1 MRDLAEAGLYLFSLS
16 SGHPRLHFMDRNLRT
31 PYNLRSSNHPAAHTA
46 AAMASFVP
54 STSTSSDRLTAA
66 TSASVMSQPFS
77 SLGARKQATTVP
89 SPSGNETSIFW
100 GQSQSQTTNSQ
111 TLHGMQPSAS
121 QHHAPSSVPA
131 QPSERAGAAAT
142 APFLRDFTL
151 VAEAAKRAQMAV
163 VMRDLE
169 GISL

>member
-1 MRDLAEAGLYLFSLS
+1 M
-16 SGHPRLHFMDRNLRT
+16 T
-31 PYNLRSSNHPAAHTA
+31 
-46 AAMASFVP
+46 SFAP
-54 STSTSSDRLTAA
+54 STSSSSDRLTAA
-66 TSASVMSQPFS
+66 SSASVMSQPFS
-77 SLGARKQATTVP
+77 GLGARKQTVTVP

-100 GQSQSQTTNSQ
+100 AQSQPQASNSQ
-111 TLHGMQPSAS
+111 NLHGMQPSAS

-131 QPSERAGAAAT
+131 QTSELAGASAT

-169 GISL
+169 GITL